1 VRGFLVLVLVGAA
14 LGAGLI
20 AMMINNPGY
29 ALIVWAGYRL
39 EASPYALILLVATA
53 TLLVFF
59 VLRFVSQL
67 LGVLPGISQWWRHR
81 RQRQEQDQVRNALLE
96 LIEERYDAFDVSI
109 PKLQRS
115 GWLSESAAL
124 TAQRAS
130 LRRKLTSAAK
140 ADQLKK
146 IWRNAS
152 QVFKSEPS
160 VQLVYA
166 QSLARV
172 GAQEDGEKVLLDL
185 ASRGWSQAATDL
197 MCTWTLEDPRTLLT
211 RLEGLT
217 PSANNRKAIE
227 RAKQVLTSALAAPH
241 P

>member
-1 VRGFLVLVLVGAA
+1 MRGFLILVLVGAA
-14 LGAGLI
+14 LGSALI
-20 AMMINNPGY
+20 AIMINNPGY

-39 EASPYALILLVATA
+39 EASPYALILLVASA

-59 VLRFVSQL
+59 VFRFVSQL
-67 LGVLPGISQWWRHR
+67 LGVLPGIGNWWRHR

-96 LIEERYDAFDVSI
+96 LVEERYEAFDVSI

-160 VQLVYA
+160 LQFVYA

-172 GAQEDGEKVLLDL
+172 GAQPDAEKVLIDL
-185 ASRGWSQAATDL
+185 ASTGWTQAATDL
-197 MCTWTLEDPRTLLT
+197 VSTWTLEDPRTLLT
-211 RLEGLT
+211 RLEGLN
-217 PSANNRKAIE
+217 PSASNRKAIE
-227 RAKQVLTSALAAPH
+227 RAKQAMVLALAKPN

>member
-1 VRGFLVLVLVGAA
+1 MRGFLVLVLVGAA

-67 LGVLPGISQWWRHR
+67 LGVLPGISQWWQHR

-124 TAQRAS
+124 TAQRTS

-152 QVFKSEPS
+152 QVFKSEPG

-166 QSLARV
+166 HSLASV
-172 GAQEDGEKVLLDL
+172 GAQGDGEKVLIDL

-227 RAKQVLTSALAAPH
+227 RAKQVLTSALASPNT
-241 P
+241 

>member
-1 VRGFLVLVLVGAA
+1 MRGLLVLVLVGAA

-59 VLRFVSQL
+59 VLRFVSQV

-96 LIEERYDAFDVSI
+96 LVEERYDAFDISI
-109 PKLQRS
+109 PKLRRS

-130 LRRKLTSAAK
+130 LRRKLVSASK
-140 ADQLKK
+140 SDQLKK

-160 VQLVYA
+160 LQLVYA
-166 QSLARV
+166 QSLARL
-172 GAQEDGEKVLLDL
+172 GAQPDAEKVLIDL
-185 ASRGWSQAATDL
+185 ASTGWTQAATDL
-197 MCTWTLEDPRTLLT
+197 VSTWTLEDPRTLLT

-217 PSANNRKAIE
+217 PSASNRKAIE
-227 RAKQVLTSALAAPH
+227 RAKQAMVLSLAKPSS
-241 P
+241 

>member
-1 VRGFLVLVLVGAA
+1 MLLGWVASAGVFSLSIGGCGPRRWAHRYDDQQPWLCADCLGRVSTRSVTLCLDFTSRGGDFACVFL
-14 LGAGLI
+14 
-20 AMMINNPGY
+20 
-29 ALIVWAGYRL
+29 
-39 EASPYALILLVATA
+39 
-53 TLLVFF
+53 
-59 VLRFVSQL
+59 LRFISQL

-172 GAQEDGEKVLLDL
+172 GAQGDGEKVLIDL

-211 RLEGLT
+211 RLGGAD
-217 PSANNRKAIE
+217 PIG
-227 RAKQVLTSALAAPH
+227 Q
-241 P
+241 

>member
-1 VRGFLVLVLVGAA
+1 MRGFLALVLVGAA

-29 ALIVWAGYRL
+29 ALIVLAGYRL
-39 EASPYALILLVATA
+39 EASPYALILLVAAA

-59 VLRFVSQL
+59 LLRFVSQL

-81 RQRQEQDQVRNALLE
+81 RQRQEQAQVRNALLE

-130 LRRKLTSAAK
+130 LRRKLASASK
-140 ADQLKK
+140 ADQLQK
-146 IWRNAS
+146 IWRGAS
-152 QVFKSEPS
+152 QVFRSEPGQ
-160 VQLVYA
+160 QLAYA

-172 GAQEDGEKVLLDL
+172 GAQADAEKVLIDL
-185 ASRGWSQAATDL
+185 ARSGWSQAATDL
-197 MCTWTLEDPRTLLT
+197 VCTWNLEDPRTLLT

-217 PSANNRKAIE
+217 PSANNRKAID
-227 RAKQVLTSALAAPH
+227 RAKQVLESSLAKSNP
-241 P
+241 

>member
-1 VRGFLVLVLVGAA
+1 MRGFLALVLVGAA

-29 ALIVWAGYRL
+29 ALIVLAGYRL
-39 EASPYALILLVATA
+39 EASPYALILLVAAA

-59 VLRFVSQL
+59 LLRFISQL

-109 PKLQRS
+109 PKLQGS

-124 TAQRAS
+124 TAQRTS
-130 LRRKLTSAAK
+130 LRRKLTAAGK
-140 ADQLKK
+140 PDQLKK

-172 GAQEDGEKVLLDL
+172 GAQPDAEKVLLDL
-185 ASRGWSQAATDL
+185 AGRGWSQAATDL
-197 MCTWTLEDPRTLLT
+197 MCTWTLDDPRTLLT
-211 RLEGLT
+211 RLEALT

-227 RAKQVLTSALAAPH
+227 RAKQVLASALATSNP
-241 P
+241 

>member
-1 VRGFLVLVLVGAA
+1 VGGFLVLVLVGAA

-124 TAQRAS
+124 IAQRAS
-130 LRRKLTSAAK
+130 LRRKLASASK

-146 IWRNAS
+146 IWRGAS
-152 QVFKSEPS
+152 QVFRSEPGQ
-160 VQLVYA
+160 QLAYA

-172 GAQEDGEKVLLDL
+172 GAQADAEKVLIDL
-185 ASRGWSQAATDL
+185 ASSGWSQAATDL

-217 PSANNRKAIE
+217 PSANNRKAID
-227 RAKQVLTSALAAPH
+227 RAKQVLESSLAKPN

>member
-1 VRGFLVLVLVGAA
+1 MFFL
-14 LGAGLI
+14 
-20 AMMINNPGY
+20 
-29 ALIVWAGYRL
+29 
-39 EASPYALILLVATA
+39 
-53 TLLVFF
+53 
-59 VLRFVSQL
+59 LRFISQL

-172 GAQEDGEKVLLDL
+172 GAQRDGEKVLLDL

-197 MCTWTLEDPRTLLT
+197 MCTWTLDDPRTLLT
-211 RLEGLT
+211 RLEALT

-227 RAKQVLTSALAAPH
+227 RAKQVLASALATSNP
-241 P
+241 